1 MADSEQVAT
10 ARVQMILEFLH
21 EREMDLEDLSELR
34 RVRLEQMVQFC
45 QFQVD
50 ANQVLSWIRN
60 GESML
65 AASFHIPN
73 SLQEAEDLQVE
84 HEQFQ
89 LAIEVSLREGFV
101 THFCFVVFGLMSSA
115 MRKFLKSYF
124 LIFLNFEIIFQ
135 IKAHFFG
142 KISFKQL

>member
-10 ARVQMILEFLH
+10 ARIQMILEFLH
-21 EREMDLEDLSELR
+21 EREMDLEDLSEIR

-45 QFQVD
+45 QFQSD
-50 ANQVLSWIRN
+50 ANQVLTWMRN

-65 AASFHIPN
+65 TASFHIPN

-89 LAIEVSLREGFV
+89 LAIEVSFYRNF
-101 THFCFVVFGLMSSA
+101 
-115 MRKFLKSYF
+115 KS
-124 LIFLNFEIIFQ
+124 IF
-135 IKAHFFG
+135 FF
-142 KISFKQL
+142 